1 MTTPEM
7 DAETLAFLQN
17 VFELVRAGDT
27 AQLAPLLA
35 GGLPPNLRNH
45 KGDSLL
51 MLASYHGHHALSE
64 LLLTHGADPELA
76 NDQAQTPLQG
86 AAFKGDLDMAR
97 LLLAH
102 GAHVEGRAFEGG
114 KTALTFAA
122 MFGRTAIVEEL
133 LAHGADPRARDAEGT
148 APLDAARMMGAQETV
163 AQLERVLA
171 QQGADPSSLN

>member
-1 MTTPEM
+1 M
-7 DAETLAFLQN
+7 DAETLAFLQG

-27 AQLAPLLA
+27 EQLAPLLE

-122 MFGRTAIVEEL
+122 MFGRTDLVEEL
-133 LAHGADPRARDAEGT
+133 LAHGADPRARDADGT
-148 APLDAARMMGAQETV
+148 TPLDAARMMGAHDTA
-163 AQLERVLA
+163 AQLELVLA
-171 QQGADPSSLN
+171 QHGADPSTLN

>member
-1 MTTPEM
+1 M
-7 DAETLAFLQN
+7 DAETLAFLQG
-17 VFELVRAGDT
+17 VFELVRAGDNE
-27 AQLAPLLA
+27 QLAPLLE

-122 MFGRTAIVEEL
+122 MFGRTDLVEEL
-133 LAHGADPRARDAEGT
+133 LAHGADPRARDADGT
-148 APLDAARMMGAQETV
+148 TPLDAARMMGAHDTA

-171 QQGADPSSLN
+171 QHGADPSTLN

>member
-1 MTTPEM
+1 M
-7 DAETLAFLQN
+7 DAETLAFLQG

-27 AQLAPLLA
+27 EQLAPLLE

-122 MFGRTAIVEEL
+122 MFGRTDLVEEL
-133 LAHGADPRARDAEGT
+133 LAHGADPRARGADGT
-148 APLDAARMMGAQETV
+148 TPLDAARMMGAHDTA

-171 QQGADPSSLN
+171 QHGADPSTLN

>member
-1 MTTPEM
+1 MTAHDM
-7 DAETLAFLQN
+7 DAETLAFLQG

-27 AQLAPLLA
+27 EQLAPLLE

-122 MFGRTAIVEEL
+122 MFGRTDLVEEL
-133 LAHGADPRARDAEGT
+133 LAHGADPRARGADGT
-148 APLDAARMMGAQETV
+148 TPLDAARMMGAHDTA

-171 QQGADPSSLN
+171 QHGADPSTLN

>member
-1 MTTPEM
+1 MSVPEL
-7 DAETLAFLQN
+7 DPETLAFVQN
-17 VFELVRAGDT
+17 VFELVRAGD
-27 AQLAPLLA
+27 AGQLAPLLA
-35 GGLPPNLRNH
+35 GGLPPNLRNQ

-51 MLASYHGHHALSE
+51 MLASYHGHLAASE

-102 GAHVEGRAFEGG
+102 GASVEGRAFEGG

-148 APLDAARMMGAQETV
+148 TPLDAARMMGAQETA

-171 QQGADPSSLN
+171 QGSGDPSTLN